1 MFCSKCGCKLN
12 NEALFCHNCGEKV
25 SINKNLENS
34 IEKESR
40 EIELNRTALKI
51 YLYDILTLECIKNKY
66 RIHNIIYQ
74 FSQQLKDIMGSKLTK
89 VIVYG
94 SYARGDYNSSS
105 DVYVMIL
112 VKMSDNEIKKIENQ
126 VYDLAFDIEMDTG
139 VDISP
144 IIKNEEQY
152 EYWLDTLPFYKNIH
166 EEGVIVNG

>member
-1 MFCSKCGCKLN
+1 MP
-12 NEALFCHNCGEKV
+12 
-25 SINKNLENS
+25 
-34 IEKESR
+34 
-40 EIELNRTALKI
+40 
-51 YLYDILTLECIKNKY
+51 D

-105 DVYVMIL
+105 DVDVMIL

-166 EEGVIVNG
+166 EERVIVNG

>member
-1 MFCSKCGCKLN
+1 MKKLLL
-12 NEALFCHNCGEKV
+12 ASTFAGVLSQTLFA
-25 SINKNLENS
+25 
-34 IEKESR
+34 KEEVVAPEQSR
-40 EIELNRTALKI
+40 FESL
-51 YLYDILTLECIKNKY
+51 
-66 RIHNIIYQ
+66 
-74 FSQQLKDIMGSKLTK
+74 SKLTK

-105 DVYVMIL
+105 DVDVMIL

>member
-1 MFCSKCGCKLN
+1 MP
-12 NEALFCHNCGEKV
+12 
-25 SINKNLENS
+25 
-34 IEKESR
+34 
-40 EIELNRTALKI
+40 
-51 YLYDILTLECIKNKY
+51 D

-105 DVYVMIL
+105 DVDVMIL

-152 EYWLDTLPFYKNIH
+152 WLDTLPFYKNIH

>member
-1 MFCSKCGCKLN
+1 MQW
-12 NEALFCHNCGEKV
+12 LFRCYSDRDMIK
-25 SINKNLENS
+25 
-34 IEKESR
+34 
-40 EIELNRTALKI
+40 
-51 YLYDILTLECIKNKY
+51 YQFIKNKY

-126 VYDLAFDIEMDTG
+126 VYDLAFDIEMDT
-139 VDISP
+139 
-144 IIKNEEQY
+144 
-152 EYWLDTLPFYKNIH
+152 LDTAKICMDVMH
-166 EEGVIVNG
+166 

>member
-1 MFCSKCGCKLN
+1 VQW
-12 NEALFCHNCGEKV
+12 LFRCYSDRDMIK
-25 SINKNLENS
+25 
-34 IEKESR
+34 
-40 EIELNRTALKI
+40 
-51 YLYDILTLECIKNKY
+51 YQCIKNKY

-94 SYARGDYNSSS
+94 SYAKGDYNSSS
-105 DVYVMIL
+105 DVDVMIL
-112 VKMSDNEIKKIENQ
+112 IKMSDNEIKKIENQ

>member
-1 MFCSKCGCKLN
+1 M
-12 NEALFCHNCGEKV
+12 
-25 SINKNLENS
+25 
-34 IEKESR
+34 
-40 EIELNRTALKI
+40 
-51 YLYDILTLECIKNKY
+51 YKNKY

-105 DVYVMIL
+105 DVDVMIL

>member
-1 MFCSKCGCKLN
+1 MP
-12 NEALFCHNCGEKV
+12 
-25 SINKNLENS
+25 
-34 IEKESR
+34 
-40 EIELNRTALKI
+40 
-51 YLYDILTLECIKNKY
+51 D

-105 DVYVMIL
+105 DVDVMIL

-139 VDISP
+139 GDISP

-152 EYWLDTLPFYKNIH
+152 EYWFDTLPFYKNIQ
-166 EEGVIVNG
+166 

>member
-1 MFCSKCGCKLN
+1 MP
-12 NEALFCHNCGEKV
+12 
-25 SINKNLENS
+25 
-34 IEKESR
+34 
-40 EIELNRTALKI
+40 
-51 YLYDILTLECIKNKY
+51 D

-105 DVYVMIL
+105 DVDVMIL

-152 EYWLDTLPFYKNIH
+152 EYWLDTLTFYKNIH